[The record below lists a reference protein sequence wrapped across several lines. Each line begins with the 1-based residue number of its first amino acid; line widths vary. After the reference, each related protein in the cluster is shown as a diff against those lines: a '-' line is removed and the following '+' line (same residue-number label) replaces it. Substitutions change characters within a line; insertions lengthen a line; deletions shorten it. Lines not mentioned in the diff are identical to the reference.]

1 MKVSIMLLTLT
12 AVGAIGM
19 GGVALA
25 QNVPQQLVVTGKA
38 AENIH
43 DFTTINLA
51 TAERL
56 AETCEAAVTT
66 QGGGVHTIAILDKAG
81 NHVYMDRMDGQGYIN
96 IITSEM
102 KARTTLMGLQPSKI
116 YANGVA
122 HDPTQEGQLVQL
134 GFYPVSG
141 GLPILVNQQLI
152 GVIGVGGYP
161 PHPPVWSDEIC
172 AHTALEKV
180 IGPSVPPLLEDVQQ
194 TRAPNPN
201 AVPVPR
207 FVATTTPKSSL
218 PADLVVG
225 AAGAARVFD
234 GNQIS
239 LATAKKIARACRDWE
254 ASQGGGVGLYILDS
268 AGEFVHI
275 ERMDGVIPE
284 DMQTALLKA
293 QTALRERAPTS
304 IDEAQIKNNPA
315 GFARIANSFKAF
327 AKSGGIPIVVD
338 GQMIGAVG
346 VTVGASAGGDENCA
360 VQGLKAAFGDR
371 VALPVYPAEGA
382 AR

>member
-1 MKVSIMLLTLT
+1 MKRSIVSLALAAVAVIST
-12 AVGAIGM
+12 A
-19 GGVALA
+19 GVALA
-25 QNVPQQLVVTGKA
+25 QSVPQQLVVTGKA
-38 AENIH
+38 AETIH
-43 DFTTINLA
+43 DFATINLA

-56 AETCEAAVTT
+56 AETCEAAVTA
-66 QGGGVHTIAILDKAG
+66 QGGGVHTITILDKAG

-102 KARTTLMGLQPSKI
+102 KARTTLMALQPSKS
-116 YANGVA
+116 YANRVA
-122 HDPTQEGQLVQL
+122 QDPTQEGQLVQL

-141 GLPILVNQQLI
+141 GLPIVVNEQLI

-194 TRAPNPN
+194 TRTPNPN

-207 FVATTTPKSSL
+207 FAAAAPPKSSL

-225 AAGAARVFD
+225 GPGAARVFD

-254 ASQGGGVGLYILDS
+254 ASKGGAMGLYILDT

-304 IDEAQIKNNPA
+304 IDEAQVKNNPA
-315 GFARIANSFKAF
+315 GFVRIANSFKSF
-327 AKSGGIPIVVD
+327 AKAGGIPIVVD
-338 GQMIGAVG
+338 GQMIGAIG
-346 VTVGASAGGDENCA
+346 VTVGASAGGDEDCA
-360 VQGLKAAFGDR
+360 VQGLKAAFADH
-371 VALPVYPAEGA
+371 ATLPIYPAAGA

>member
-1 MKVSIMLLTLT
+1 MKHSILPLALATV
-12 AVGAIGM
+12 ASIGVGGA
-19 GGVALA
+19 ALA
-25 QNVPQQLVVTGKA
+25 QNVPQQLVVAGKA
-38 AENIH
+38 AETIH

-56 AETCEAAVTT
+56 AETCEAAVTA
-66 QGGGVHTIAILDKAG
+66 QGGGVHTITILDKSG
-81 NHVYMDRMDGQGYIN
+81 THVYMDRMDGQGYVN

-102 KARTTLMGLQPSKI
+102 KARTTLMGLQPSKS
-116 YANGVA
+116 YANGVI
-122 HDPTQEGQLVQL
+122 HDPTQEPQLVQL

-141 GLPILVNQQLI
+141 GLPIIVNQQLI

-180 IGPSVPPLLEDVQQ
+180 IGPSVPPLLEDIQQ
-194 TRAPNPN
+194 TRTPNPN

-207 FVATTTPKSSL
+207 FVATATPKSSL
-218 PADLVVG
+218 PADEVVG
-225 AAGAARVFD
+225 GAGAAKVFD

-239 LATAKKIARACRDWE
+239 LAAAKKIARGCRDWE
-254 ASQGGGVGLYILDS
+254 ASKAGSMGLYILDD

-275 ERMDGVIPE
+275 ERMDGVLPE

-304 IDEAQIKNNPA
+304 IDEANIKNNPA
-315 GFARIANSFKAF
+315 GFPRIANSFKAF
-327 AKSGGIPIVVD
+327 ARSGGIPIVVD
-338 GQMIGAVG
+338 GQMIGAIG
-346 VTVGASAGGDENCA
+346 VTVGANAGGDENCA
-360 VQGLKAAFGDR
+360 VEGLKAAFGDH
-371 VALPVYPAEGA
+371 ATLPVYPAAGA

>member
-1 MKVSIMLLTLT
+1 MKLSIVPLALA
-12 AVGAIGM
+12 AVGAIGI
-19 GGVALA
+19 GGVALG

-38 AENIH
+38 ADTIH

-66 QGGGVHTIAILDKAG
+66 QGGGVHTITILDKAG
-81 NHVYMDRMDGQGYIN
+81 TYVYMDRMDGQGYIN

-102 KARTTLMGLQPSKI
+102 KARTTLMGLQPSKS
-116 YANGVA
+116 YANGVIQ
-122 HDPTQEGQLVQL
+122 DPSQEGQLVQL

-141 GLPILVNQQLI
+141 GLPIIVNQQLI
-152 GVIGVGGYP
+152 GVIGVGGYQPRP
-161 PHPPVWSDEIC
+161 PMWSDEIC

-180 IGPSVPPLLEDVQQ
+180 IGPSVPPLLEDVRQ

-207 FVATTTPKSSL
+207 FAATATPKSTL
-218 PADLVVG
+218 PEEDVVG
-225 AAGAARVFD
+225 GMGAARVFD

-239 LATAKKIARACRDWE
+239 LAAAKKIARGCRDWE
-254 ASQGGGVGLYILDS
+254 SSQGGGMGLFILDD
-268 AGEFVHI
+268 AGEDVHI
-275 ERMDGVIPE
+275 ERMDGVLPE

-304 IDEAQIKNNPA
+304 IEDAQIKNNPA
-315 GFARIANSFKAF
+315 GALRIVSSFKSF
-327 AKSGGIPIVVD
+327 PKSGGIPIVVD
-338 GQMIGAVG
+338 GQMIGAIG
-346 VTVGASAGGDENCA
+346 VTVGAGAGGDENCA
-360 VQGLKAAFGDR
+360 IQGLKAAFADHA
-371 VALPVYPAEGA
+371 ALPVYAPAGA
-382 AR
+382 PR